1 MKIGYIRVSTA
12 KQAEHGTSL
21 GDQETAVKEAGAEV
35 IYKDAGKSGKNTNRP
50 ELNAMMK
57 ALRPGD
63 TVIVSALDRL
73 GRSTA
78 DIAGLLRDWKE
89 QDVSLIAL
97 RDGIDTTTPT
107 GIMMAQMLAVVAEM
121 ERTLILERTEKGLS
135 IAREKGKVM
144 HRPKKWSIKKAG
156 KVLELKN
163 KGLSI
168 SAIARMERV
177 SRDTIRRMIAEVQA

>member
-12 KQAEHGTSL
+12 KQADHGTSL
-21 GDQETAVKEAGAEV
+21 TEQEKTVRAAGAEV

-50 ELNAMMK
+50 ELKAMMK
-57 ALRPGD
+57 ALHPGD
-63 TVIVSALDRL
+63 VVIVAALDRL

-78 DIAGLLRDWKE
+78 DIATLLRDWKT
-89 QDVSLIAL
+89 QDIALIAL

-135 IAREKGKVM
+135 AARARGTIM
-144 HRPKKWSIKKAG
+144 HRPQKWNHKKAQ
-156 KVLELKN
+156 KILALKN
-163 KGLSI
+163 NGLSI
-168 SAIARMERV
+168 SAIARMEQV